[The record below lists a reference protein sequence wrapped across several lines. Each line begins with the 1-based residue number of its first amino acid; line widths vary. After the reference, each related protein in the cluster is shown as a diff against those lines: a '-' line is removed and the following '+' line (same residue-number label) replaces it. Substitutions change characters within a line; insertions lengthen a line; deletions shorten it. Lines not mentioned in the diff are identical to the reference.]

1 MAGTG
6 DKTVYLK
13 LCEFMCLAIFR
24 LVKRFNTRY
33 YTKVILKTFL

>member
-1 MAGTG
+1 MTGTIG
-6 DKTVYLK
+6 KTIYLK
-13 LCEFMCLAIFR
+13 LCEFMCLAIFK

>member
-6 DKTVYLK
+6 DKTIYLK
-13 LCEFMCLAIFR
+13 LCEFMCLTIFR

>member
-1 MAGTG
+1 MAGTIG
-6 DKTVYLK
+6 KTIYLE